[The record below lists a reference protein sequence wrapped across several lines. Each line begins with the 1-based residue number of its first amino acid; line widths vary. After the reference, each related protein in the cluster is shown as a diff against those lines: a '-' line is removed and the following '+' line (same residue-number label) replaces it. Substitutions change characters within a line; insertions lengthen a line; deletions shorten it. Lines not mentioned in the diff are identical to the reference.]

1 LGGRRLIGRAASDGR
16 AAVIVGLAG
25 HIDHGKTSLVRAL
38 TGVAGDRLK
47 DEKARGITIDLGFA
61 YMPTRSG
68 RPVGFIDVPGHERFV
83 HTMLAGAS
91 GVDFALLTIAVDDG
105 IMPQTREHLAIL
117 DLLGV
122 NRGAVVLTKTDLASP
137 ESIEH
142 VARHAKAM
150 IVGTALAHVDVLTIS
165 ALTGAGVD
173 ALRAHLEEA
182 AGAARDRTA
191 GKRFRLAIDRV
202 FTLSGVGVV
211 VTGTVLSGSVHVGDR
226 IQLSPSG
233 LFARVRSLH
242 AQNRPS
248 DVAHAGER
256 CALNLAGPGITKDA
270 IGRGD
275 VALDPELHAP
285 TDRIDARIRV
295 LPTEKK
301 PVGQWHPV
309 RLHHAAT
316 EAGARIVLF
325 DDRAIA
331 PGEEANVQLVLD
343 RPIAAAAHDRF
354 VVRDV
359 SAQRTL
365 GGGLFLDLRAKARG
379 RRAPER
385 REQRAALELAD
396 PSAAFA
402 ALLETPPFAF
412 DLAAFAR
419 DRALSV
425 ERRNELASELGLVV
439 LEAANSKI
447 AVTRDRWALL
457 SSAMIE
463 RIGAHH
469 GENPD
474 LQGLGR
480 EQLRVTSQPKL
491 SKPVFDVALKKL
503 AGSGQLVLDGAFVRL
518 PSHEVQL
525 TPEDRAAW
533 ELVAPLLGGAQRFR
547 PPRVRDL
554 AGATGRA
561 EKDLR
566 RALKRAG
573 RMGWADE
580 VAHDHF
586 FVRSTVR
593 EMAAIVSGLSA
604 AAQDGSFSAAQFRD
618 QVDNGRKVAIQI
630 LDFFD
635 RHGVTL
641 RKGDERR
648 INPHRLD
655 LFGPACQSR
664 YEDGGASSPVGRPD
678 FKSVWGSEPVSGGFD
693 SHSLPPSPPGA
704 SGCKPP

>member
-1 LGGRRLIGRAASDGR
+1 
-16 AAVIVGLAG
+16 VIVGLAG
-25 HIDHGKTSLVRAL
+25 HIDHGKTSLVKAL

-61 YMPTRSG
+61 YMATRSG
-68 RPVGFIDVPGHERFV
+68 SPIGFIDVPGHERFV

-91 GVDFALLTIAVDDG
+91 GVDFALLTVAVDDG

-137 ESIEH
+137 ESIELI
-142 VARHAKAM
+142 ARQVRAM
-150 IVGTALAHVDVLTIS
+150 IATTALAHVDVLTIS

-173 ALRAHLEEA
+173 ALRAHLEDA
-182 AGAARDRTA
+182 AGAARDRKA

-211 VTGTVLSGSVHVGDR
+211 ATGTVLSGAVHLGDR

-242 AQNRPS
+242 AQNRPA
-248 DVAHAGER
+248 DAAHAGER
-256 CALNLAGPGITKDA
+256 CALNLTGPDITKDA
-270 IGRGD
+270 IRRGD

-285 TDRIDARIRV
+285 TDRIDARIRI
-295 LPTEKK
+295 LATEKK
-301 PVGQWHPV
+301 PIGQWHPV
-309 RLHHAAT
+309 RLHHGAA
-316 EAGARIVLF
+316 EAGAHIVLF
-325 DDRAIA
+325 DDQPIA
-331 PGEEANVQLVLD
+331 PGEEANVQLILD

-359 SAQRTL
+359 SAQRTR

-379 RRAPER
+379 RRTPER
-385 REQRAALELAD
+385 REQRVALELAD
-396 PSAAFA
+396 PPACLA

-412 DLAAFAR
+412 DLGAFAR
-419 DRALSV
+419 DRALSA
-425 ERRNELASELGLVV
+425 ERTDQLASGLGLII
-439 LEAANSKI
+439 LESGDSRI
-447 AVTRDRWALL
+447 AVTRERWDLFASTML
-457 SSAMIE
+457 E
-463 RIGAHH
+463 RISAYHDEH
-469 GENPD
+469 PD

-480 EQLRVTSQPKL
+480 EQLRVTLQPKL
-491 SKPVFDVALKKL
+491 PKPAFDVALRKL
-503 AGSGQLVLDGAFVRL
+503 AGSQRLVLDGAFVRL

-525 TPEDRAAW
+525 APEDKVAW
-533 ELVAPLLGGAQRFR
+533 EMIAPLLGGAQRFR

-554 AGATGRA
+554 AAATGRA

-566 RALKRAG
+566 RALKGAG

-586 FVRSTVR
+586 FLRSTVR
-593 EMAAIVSGLSA
+593 QMTAIIADLSA
-604 AAQDGSFSAAQFRD
+604 AAKDGSFSAAQFRD

-648 INPHRLD
+648 VNRHRLD
-655 LFGPACQSR
+655 LFGASCQSGD
-664 YEDGGASSPVGRPD
+664 ENGGESSPVGRPD

-693 SHSLPPSPPGA
+693 SHSLPPTPRGA
-704 SGCKPP
+704 SGLKPP

>member
-1 LGGRRLIGRAASDGR
+1 
-16 AAVIVGLAG
+16 VIVGLAG
-25 HIDHGKTSLVRAL
+25 HIDHGKTALVKAL
-38 TGVAGDRLK
+38 TGVVGDRLK

-68 RPVGFIDVPGHERFV
+68 QPIGFIDVPGHERFV

-105 IMPQTREHLAIL
+105 IMPQTLEHLAIL
-117 DLLGV
+117 DLLGID
-122 NRGAVVLTKTDLASP
+122 RGVVVLTKADLASP
-137 ESIEH
+137 ESIED
-142 VARHAKAM
+142 VARQAKAM
-150 IVGTALAHVDVLTIS
+150 IAATTLAHAEILMVS

-182 AGAARDRTA
+182 AGAVRDRTA
-191 GKRFRLAIDRV
+191 SKRFRLAVDRV
-202 FTLSGVGVV
+202 FTLSGIGVV
-211 VTGTVLSGSVHVGDR
+211 ATGTVLSGSVHLGDR

-233 LFARVRSLH
+233 LLARVRSLH
-242 AQNRPS
+242 AQNRPAEA
-248 DVAHAGER
+248 AHPGER
-256 CALNLAGPGITKDA
+256 CALNLTGSGITKDA
-270 IGRGD
+270 IRRGD

-295 LPTEKK
+295 LPTGKK
-301 PVGQWHPV
+301 PIGQWFPV
-309 RLHHAAT
+309 RLHHASA

-325 DDRAIA
+325 DDEPIA

-354 VVRDV
+354 VVRDA

-365 GGGLFLDLRAKARG
+365 GGGAFLDLRAKARA
-379 RRAPER
+379 RRTLEK
-385 REQRAALELAD
+385 REQRAALALAD
-396 PSAAFA
+396 PSVSFA

-419 DRALSV
+419 DRALSA
-425 ERRNELASELGLVV
+425 ERRDQLVSELRLVI
-439 LEAANSKI
+439 LETGDSKI
-447 AVTRDRWALL
+447 ALTRDRWALFASTML
-457 SSAMIE
+457 E
-463 RIGAHH
+463 RIGAYHT
-469 GENPD
+469 ENPD
-474 LQGLGR
+474 LPGLGR

-491 SKPVFDVALKKL
+491 PKPAFDIALKKL
-503 AGSGQLVLDGAFVRL
+503 AGSSCLVLDGAFVRL

-525 TPEDRAAW
+525 APEDRAAW
-533 ELVAPLLGGAQRFR
+533 EMIAPLLGGAQRFR

-554 AGATGRA
+554 ATATGRA

-566 RALKRAG
+566 RVLKRVG

-586 FVRSTVR
+586 FLRSTVR
-593 EMAAIVSGLSA
+593 EMTAIIADLSA
-604 AAQDGSFSAAQFRD
+604 SAKDGSFSAAQFRD

-655 LFGPACQSR
+655 LFGAACQSGD
-664 YEDGGASSPVGRPD
+664 ESGGESSPVGRPD

-693 SHSLPPSPPGA
+693 PHSLPPTPPRV
-704 SGCKPP
+704 SRPKPP

>member
-1 LGGRRLIGRAASDGR
+1 L
-16 AAVIVGLAG
+16 IVGLAG
-25 HIDHGKTSLVRAL
+25 HIDHGKTSLVKAL

-61 YMPTRSG
+61 YMPARSG
-68 RPVGFIDVPGHERFV
+68 PPIGFIDVPGHERFV

-91 GVDFALLTIAVDDG
+91 GVDFALLTVAVDDG

-137 ESIEH
+137 ESIELI
-142 VARHAKAM
+142 ARQVKAM
-150 IVGTALAHVDVLTIS
+150 IAATVLAHVDVLTIS

-211 VTGTVLSGSVHVGDR
+211 ATGTVLSGAVHLGDR

-242 AQNRPS
+242 AQNRPA
-248 DVAHAGER
+248 DAAHAGER
-256 CALNLAGPGITKDA
+256 CALNLTGPDITKDA
-270 IGRGD
+270 IRRGD

-285 TDRIDARIRV
+285 TDRIDGRIRI
-295 LPTEKK
+295 LATEKK

-309 RLHHAAT
+309 RLHHAAA

-325 DDRAIA
+325 DDQPIA

-379 RRAPER
+379 RRTPER

-396 PSAAFA
+396 PSACLA
-402 ALLETPPFAF
+402 ALLEAPPFAF
-412 DLAAFAR
+412 DLGAFTR
-419 DRALSV
+419 DRALSAQWTDQ
-425 ERRNELASELGLVV
+425 LAPRLGLII
-439 LEAANSKI
+439 LESGDSRI
-447 AVTRDRWALL
+447 AVSRERWDLFGSTML
-457 SSAMIE
+457 E
-463 RIGAHH
+463 RIGAYHAEH
-469 GENPD
+469 PD

-491 SKPVFDVALKKL
+491 PKPAFDVALKKL
-503 AGSGQLVLDGAFVRL
+503 AGSSQLVLDGAFVRL

-525 TPEDRAAW
+525 TPEDKAAW
-533 ELVAPLLGGAQRFR
+533 EVIAPLIGGAQRFR

-554 AGATGRA
+554 AAATGRA

-566 RALKRAG
+566 RVLKRAG

-586 FVRSTVR
+586 FLRSTVK
-593 EMAAIVSGLSA
+593 EMTTIIAELA
-604 AAQDGSFSAAQFRD
+604 AAAKDGSFSAAQFRD

-648 INPHRLD
+648 VNRHRLD
-655 LFGPACQSR
+655 LFGGPCQSGD
-664 YEDGGASSPVGRPD
+664 ENGGESSPVGRPD

-693 SHSLPPSPPGA
+693 SHSLPPTAPGV
-704 SGCKPP
+704 SGLKPL

>member
-1 LGGRRLIGRAASDGR
+1 M
-16 AAVIVGLAG
+16 IVGLAG
-25 HIDHGKTSLVRAL
+25 HIDHGKTALVKAL

-61 YMPTRSG
+61 YMPLQSG
-68 RPVGFIDVPGHERFV
+68 QPIGFIDVPGHERFV

-105 IMPQTREHLAIL
+105 IMPKTREHLAIL
-117 DLLGV
+117 DLLGID
-122 NRGAVVLTKTDLASP
+122 RGVVVLTKADRASP
-137 ESIEH
+137 GSIEH
-142 VARHAKAM
+142 VARQAKAM
-150 IVGTALAHVDVLTIS
+150 VAATTLAHAEVLTVS
-165 ALTGAGVD
+165 ALTGEGVD
-173 ALRAHLEEA
+173 ALRAHLEVA

-191 GKRFRLAIDRV
+191 GKRFRLAVDRV

-211 VTGTVLSGSVHVGDR
+211 ATGTVLSGSVQLGDR

-242 AQNRPS
+242 AQNRPA
-248 DVAHAGER
+248 DAAHAGER
-256 CALNLAGPGITKDA
+256 SALNLAGSGITKDA
-270 IGRGD
+270 IQRGD

-295 LPTEKK
+295 LPIEKK
-301 PVGQWHPV
+301 PIGQWFPV
-309 RLHHAAT
+309 RLHHAAA
-316 EAGARIVLF
+316 EAGARIVLL
-325 DDRAIA
+325 DDKPIA

-343 RPIAAAAHDRF
+343 RAIAAAAHDRF

-365 GGGLFLDLRAKARG
+365 GGGAFLDLRAKARG
-379 RRAPER
+379 RRTLEK
-385 REQRAALELAD
+385 REQRAALALAD
-396 PSAAFA
+396 PSTSFA

-419 DRALSV
+419 DRALSA
-425 ERRNELASELGLVV
+425 ERRDQVASALGLVI
-439 LEAANSKI
+439 LEAGDSKI
-447 AVTRDRWALL
+447 VLNRERWALFASTML
-457 SSAMIE
+457 E
-463 RIGAHH
+463 RIGAYHA
-469 GENPD
+469 ENPD

-491 SKPVFDVALKKL
+491 PKPAFDVALKKL
-503 AGSGQLVLDGAFVRL
+503 AGSSRLVLDGAFVRL

-525 TPEDRAAW
+525 APEDSAAW
-533 ELVAPLLGGAQRFR
+533 EMIAPLLGGAQRFR

-554 AGATGRA
+554 AAATGRA
-561 EKDLR
+561 EKDLGR
-566 RALKRAG
+566 VLKRVG

-586 FVRSTVR
+586 FLRSTVS
-593 EMAAIVSGLSA
+593 EMTTIIADLSA
-604 AAQDGSFSAAQFRD
+604 SAKDGSFSAAQFRD
-618 QVDNGRKVAIQI
+618 RVDNGRKVAIQI

-655 LFGPACQSR
+655 LFGAACQSGD
-664 YEDGGASSPVGRPD
+664 ESGGESSPVGRPD
-678 FKSVWGSEPVSGGFD
+678 FKSVWGSAPVSGGFD
-693 SHSLPPSPPGA
+693 SHSLPPTSPGS
-704 SGCKPP
+704 SGLKSP

>member
-1 LGGRRLIGRAASDGR
+1 
-16 AAVIVGLAG
+16 VIVGLAG
-25 HIDHGKTSLVRAL
+25 HVDHGKTALVKAL
-38 TGVAGDRLK
+38 TGVAGGRLK

-61 YMPTRSG
+61 YMATRSG
-68 RPVGFIDVPGHERFV
+68 RPIGFIDVPGHERFV

-105 IMPQTREHLAIL
+105 IMPQTLEHLAIL

-122 NRGAVVLTKTDLASP
+122 DRGAVVLTKADLASP

-142 VARHAKAM
+142 VAQQAKAL
-150 IVGTALAHVDVLTIS
+150 IAATTLARAEVMPVS

-182 AGAARDRTA
+182 GVAVRDRRV
-191 GKRFRLAIDRV
+191 GQRFRLAVDRV

-211 VTGTVLSGSVHVGDR
+211 ATGTVLSGSVHLGDR

-242 AQNRPS
+242 AQNRPAEE
-248 DVAHAGER
+248 AHVRER
-256 CALNLAGPGITKDA
+256 CALNLTGPGITKDA
-270 IGRGD
+270 IRRGD

-285 TDRIDARIRV
+285 SDRIDARIRV

-301 PVGQWHPV
+301 PVGQWLPV
-309 RLHHAAT
+309 RLHHASA
-316 EAGARIVLF
+316 EVGARIVLF
-325 DDRAIA
+325 DDKPIA
-331 PGEEANVQLVLD
+331 PREEANVQLVLD

-379 RRAPER
+379 RRTLER
-385 REQRAALELAD
+385 REQRAALALAD

-419 DRALSV
+419 DRALCA
-425 ERRNELASELGLVV
+425 ERRDQLVAELGLVI
-439 LEAANSKI
+439 LEARDSNI
-447 AVTRDRWALL
+447 ALTRERWPLFA
-457 SSAMIE
+457 SAVLE
-463 RIGAHH
+463 RIGAYH
-469 GENPD
+469 GDNPD

-480 EQLRVTSQPKL
+480 EQLRVTSQLKLPK
-491 SKPVFDVALKKL
+491 PAFDVALKKL
-503 AGSGQLVLDGAFVRL
+503 AHSGRLVLDGAFVRL

-525 TPEDRAAW
+525 TPEDKVAW
-533 ELVAPLLGGAQRFR
+533 EMIAPLLGGEQRFR

-554 AGATGRA
+554 AAATGRA

-566 RALKRAG
+566 RVLKRVG
-573 RMGWADE
+573 RMGWVDE

-586 FVRSTVR
+586 FLRSTVS
-593 EMAAIVSGLSA
+593 EMTTIIADLSA
-604 AAQDGSFSAAQFRD
+604 SAKDGSFSAAQFRD

-635 RHGVTL
+635 RHGLTL

-648 INPHRLD
+648 INRHRLD
-655 LFGPACQSR
+655 LFGAACQPGDER
-664 YEDGGASSPVGRPD
+664 GGESSPVGRSD
-678 FKSVWGSEPVSGGFD
+678 FKSEWGSEPVSGGFD
-693 SHSLPPSPPGA
+693 SHSLPPVWRPA
-704 SGCKPP
+704 K

>member
-1 LGGRRLIGRAASDGR
+1 
-16 AAVIVGLAG
+16 VIVGLAG
-25 HIDHGKTSLVRAL
+25 HIDHGKTALVKAL

-68 RPVGFIDVPGHERFV
+68 RPIGFIDVPGHERFV

-91 GVDFALLTIAVDDG
+91 GIDFALLTIAVDDG

-122 NRGAVVLTKTDLASP
+122 DRGAVVLTKADLASP
-137 ESIEH
+137 ERLED
-142 VARHAKAM
+142 VAQQAKAL
-150 IVGTALAHVDVLTIS
+150 IAPTTLAHAEVLMVS

-173 ALRAHLEEA
+173 ALRAHLEVGAVAVRDRA
-182 AGAARDRTA
+182 AGQ
-191 GKRFRLAIDRV
+191 RFRLAVDRV

-211 VTGTVLSGSVHVGDR
+211 ATGTVLSGSVHLGDR

-242 AQNRPS
+242 AQNRPAEA
-248 DVAHAGER
+248 AHAGER
-256 CALNLAGPGITKDA
+256 CALNLAGPGVTKDA
-270 IGRGD
+270 IRRGD

-301 PVGQWHPV
+301 PVGQWFPV
-309 RLHHAAT
+309 RLHHAAA
-316 EAGARIVLF
+316 EAGVRIVLF
-325 DDRAIA
+325 DDKPIA
-331 PGEEANVQLVLD
+331 PGEEADVQLVLD

-365 GGGLFLDLRAKARG
+365 GGGVFLDLRAKARG
-379 RRAPER
+379 RRTPER
-385 REQRAALELAD
+385 REQRAALALAD
-396 PSAAFA
+396 ASASFA

-412 DLAAFAR
+412 DVAAFAR
-419 DRALSV
+419 DRALSA
-425 ERRNELASELGLVV
+425 ERGDQLASELGLVT
-439 LEAANSKI
+439 LESGDSRI
-447 AVTRDRWALL
+447 AVTLERWALFTSTML
-457 SSAMIE
+457 E
-463 RIGAHH
+463 RIGVHH
-469 GENPD
+469 AEHPD

-480 EQLRVTSQPKL
+480 EQLRITSKPKL
-491 SKPVFDVALKKL
+491 SEPAFDVALRKL
-503 AGSGQLVLDGAFVRL
+503 VHSGRLVLDGAFVRL

-525 TPEDRAAW
+525 TPEDKAAW
-533 ELVAPLLGGAQRFR
+533 EMIAPLLGGQQRFR

-554 AGATGRA
+554 AAATGRA
-561 EKDLR
+561 ETDLR
-566 RALKRAG
+566 RVLKRAG

-586 FVRSTVR
+586 FLRSTVR
-593 EMAAIVSGLSA
+593 EMTTIVADLSA
-604 AAQDGSFSAAQFRD
+604 AAKDGSFSAAQFRD

-635 RHGVTL
+635 RHGLTL

-648 INPHRLD
+648 INRHRLD
-655 LFGPACQSR
+655 LFGPPCQSGD
-664 YEDGGASSPVGRPD
+664 ESGGESSPVGRPD

-693 SHSLPPSPPGA
+693 SHSLPPISDHA
-704 SGCKPP
+704 K

>member
-1 LGGRRLIGRAASDGR
+1 
-16 AAVIVGLAG
+16 VIVGLAG
-25 HIDHGKTSLVRAL
+25 HIDHGKTALVKAL

-68 RPVGFIDVPGHERFV
+68 RPIGFIDVPGHERFV

-105 IMPQTREHLAIL
+105 IMPQTLEHLAIL

-122 NRGAVVLTKTDLASP
+122 DRGVVVLTKVDLASP
-137 ESIEH
+137 EAIER
-142 VARHAKAM
+142 VARQAKAL
-150 IVGTALAHVDVLTIS
+150 IAATTLARAEVLTLS
-165 ALTGAGVD
+165 APTGAGVD

-182 AGAARDRTA
+182 AVTVRDRTS
-191 GKRFRLAIDRV
+191 GRRFRLAVDRV

-211 VTGTVLSGSVHVGDR
+211 ATGTVLSGSVHLGDR
-226 IQLSPSG
+226 TQLSPSG

-242 AQNRPS
+242 AQNRPAEA
-248 DVAHAGER
+248 AHAGER
-256 CALNLAGPGITKDA
+256 CALNLSGPGITKNA
-270 IGRGD
+270 IQRGD

-301 PVGQWHPV
+301 PIGQWFPV
-309 RLHHAAT
+309 RLHHASA
-316 EAGARIVLF
+316 EVGARIVLF
-325 DDRAIA
+325 DDKPIA
-331 PGEEANVQLVLD
+331 PGEEAYVQLVLD
-343 RPIAAAAHDRF
+343 RPIAAASRDRF
-354 VVRDV
+354 VIRDV

-379 RRAPER
+379 RRTLEK
-385 REQRAALELAD
+385 REQRAALALAD
-396 PSAAFA
+396 SSASFA
-402 ALLETPPFAF
+402 ALLETSPFAF

-419 DRALSV
+419 DRALSA
-425 ERRNELASELGLVV
+425 ERRDQLVSELGLVI
-439 LEAANSKI
+439 LETGDSKI
-447 AVTRDRWALL
+447 ALTRERWALFASTML
-457 SSAMIE
+457 E
-463 RIGAHH
+463 RIGAYHA
-469 GENPD
+469 ENPD

-480 EQLRVTSQPKL
+480 EQLRVSSQPKL
-491 SKPVFDVALKKL
+491 PKPAFDVALKKL
-503 AGSGQLVLDGAFVRL
+503 AGSDQLVLDGAFVRL

-525 TPEDRAAW
+525 APEDRASW
-533 ELVAPLLGGAQRFR
+533 EMVTPLLGGAQRFR

-554 AGATGRA
+554 AAATGRA

-566 RALKRAG
+566 RTLKRAC

-586 FVRSTVR
+586 FLRSTVS
-593 EMAAIVSGLSA
+593 EMATIVASLSA
-604 AAQDGSFSAAQFRD
+604 AAEDGSFSAAQFRD

-648 INPHRLD
+648 INRHRLD
-655 LFGPACQSR
+655 LFGAACQSGD
-664 YEDGGASSPVGRPD
+664 ENGGESSPVGRPD

-693 SHSLPPSPPGA
+693 SHSLPPTTPGA
-704 SGCKPP
+704 SGLKSP

>member
-1 LGGRRLIGRAASDGR
+1 M
-16 AAVIVGLAG
+16 IVGLAG
-25 HIDHGKTSLVRAL
+25 HIDHGKTALVKAL

-68 RPVGFIDVPGHERFV
+68 RPIGFIDVPGHERFV

-105 IMPQTREHLAIL
+105 IMPQTLEHLAIL
-117 DLLGV
+117 DLLGID
-122 NRGAVVLTKTDLASP
+122 RGAVVLTKADLAS
-137 ESIEH
+137 SIEH
-142 VARHAKAM
+142 LVRQAKAL
-150 IVGTALAHVDVLTIS
+150 IAATTLARAEVLTLS
-165 ALTGAGVD
+165 APTGAGVD

-182 AGAARDRTA
+182 AVTVRDRTS
-191 GKRFRLAIDRV
+191 GRRFRLAVDRV

-211 VTGTVLSGSVHVGDR
+211 ATGTVLSGSVHLGDR
-226 IQLSPSG
+226 TQLSPSG

-242 AQNRPS
+242 AQNRPAEA
-248 DVAHAGER
+248 AHAGER
-256 CALNLAGPGITKDA
+256 CALNLSGPGITKDA
-270 IGRGD
+270 IQRGD

-301 PVGQWHPV
+301 PIGQWFPV
-309 RLHHAAT
+309 RLHHASA
-316 EAGARIVLF
+316 EVGARIVLF
-325 DDRAIA
+325 DDKPIA
-331 PGEEANVQLVLD
+331 PGEEAYVQLVLD
-343 RPIAAAAHDRF
+343 RPIAAASRDRF
-354 VVRDV
+354 VIRDV

-379 RRAPER
+379 RRTLEK
-385 REQRAALELAD
+385 REQRAALALAD
-396 PSAAFA
+396 SSASFA

-419 DRALSV
+419 DRALSA
-425 ERRNELASELGLVV
+425 ERRDQLVSELGLVI
-439 LEAANSKI
+439 LETGDSKI
-447 AVTRDRWALL
+447 ALTRERWALFASTML
-457 SSAMIE
+457 E
-463 RIGAHH
+463 RIGAYHA
-469 GENPD
+469 ENPD

-480 EQLRVTSQPKL
+480 EQLRVSSQPKL
-491 SKPVFDVALKKL
+491 PKPAFDVALKKL
-503 AGSGQLVLDGAFVRL
+503 ASSDQLVLDGAFVRL

-525 TPEDRAAW
+525 APEDRASW
-533 ELVAPLLGGAQRFR
+533 EMVAPLLGGAQRFR

-554 AGATGRA
+554 AAATGRA

-566 RALKRAG
+566 RTLKRAC

-586 FVRSTVR
+586 FLRSTVS
-593 EMAAIVSGLSA
+593 EMATIVASLSA
-604 AAQDGSFSAAQFRD
+604 AAEDGSFSAAQFRD

-641 RKGDERR
+641 RKGDARR
-648 INPHRLD
+648 INRHRLD
-655 LFGPACQSR
+655 LFGAACQSGD
-664 YEDGGASSPVGRPD
+664 ESGGESSPVGRPD

-693 SHSLPPSPPGA
+693 SHSLPPTTP
-704 SGCKPP
+704 

>member
-1 LGGRRLIGRAASDGR
+1 
-16 AAVIVGLAG
+16 VIVGLAG
-25 HIDHGKTSLVRAL
+25 HIDHGKTALVKAL

-68 RPVGFIDVPGHERFV
+68 RPIGFIDVPGHERFV

-105 IMPQTREHLAIL
+105 IMPQTLEHLAIL

-122 NRGAVVLTKTDLASP
+122 DRGVVVLTKVDLASP
-137 ESIEH
+137 EAIER
-142 VARHAKAM
+142 VARQAKAL
-150 IVGTALAHVDVLTIS
+150 IAATALARAEVLTLS
-165 ALTGAGVD
+165 APTGAGVD

-182 AGAARDRTA
+182 AVTVRDRTS
-191 GKRFRLAIDRV
+191 GRRFRLAVDRV

-211 VTGTVLSGSVHVGDR
+211 ATGTVLSGSVHLGDR
-226 IQLSPSG
+226 TQLSPSG

-242 AQNRPS
+242 AQNRPAEA
-248 DVAHAGER
+248 AHAGER
-256 CALNLAGPGITKDA
+256 CALNLSGLGITKDA
-270 IGRGD
+270 IQRGD

-301 PVGQWHPV
+301 PIGQWFPV
-309 RLHHAAT
+309 RLHHASA
-316 EAGARIVLF
+316 EVGARIVLF
-325 DDRAIA
+325 DDKPIA
-331 PGEEANVQLVLD
+331 PGEEAYVQLVLD
-343 RPIAAAAHDRF
+343 RPIAAASRDRF

-379 RRAPER
+379 RRTLEK
-385 REQRAALELAD
+385 REQRAALALAD
-396 PSAAFA
+396 SSASFA

-419 DRALSV
+419 DRALSA
-425 ERRNELASELGLVV
+425 ERRDQLVSELGLVI
-439 LEAANSKI
+439 LETGDSKI
-447 AVTRDRWALL
+447 ALTRERWALFASTML
-457 SSAMIE
+457 E
-463 RIGAHH
+463 RIGAYHA
-469 GENPD
+469 ENPD

-480 EQLRVTSQPKL
+480 EQLRVSSQPKL
-491 SKPVFDVALKKL
+491 PKPAFDVALKKL
-503 AGSGQLVLDGAFVRL
+503 AGSDQLVLDGAFVRL

-525 TPEDRAAW
+525 APEDRASW
-533 ELVAPLLGGAQRFR
+533 EMVAPLLGGAQRFR

-554 AGATGRA
+554 AAATGRA

-566 RALKRAG
+566 RTLKRAC

-586 FVRSTVR
+586 FLRSTVS
-593 EMAAIVSGLSA
+593 EMATIVASLSA
-604 AAQDGSFSAAQFRD
+604 AAEDGSFSAAQFRD
-618 QVDNGRKVAIQI
+618 QVDNGRRVAIQI

-635 RHGVTL
+635 RHAVTL
-641 RKGDERR
+641 RKGDARR
-648 INPHRLD
+648 INRHRLD
-655 LFGPACQSR
+655 LFGAACQSGD
-664 YEDGGASSPVGRPD
+664 ESGGESSPVGRPD

-693 SHSLPPSPPGA
+693 SHSLPPTTPGA
-704 SGCKPP
+704 SGLKSP

>member
-1 LGGRRLIGRAASDGR
+1 M
-16 AAVIVGLAG
+16 IVGLAG
-25 HIDHGKTSLVRAL
+25 HIDHGKTALVKAL

-61 YMPTRSG
+61 YMPLQSG
-68 RPVGFIDVPGHERFV
+68 QPIGFIDVPGQERFV

-117 DLLGV
+117 DRLGKE
-122 NRGAVVLTKTDLASP
+122 RGGLVLTKADLATS
-137 ESIEH
+137 ESIEN
-142 VARHAKAM
+142 VARQVKAM
-150 IVGTALAHVDVLTIS
+150 TAATTLAHAEVLTVS

-173 ALRAHLEEA
+173 ALRAHLEDT
-182 AGAARDRTA
+182 AGAVADRTA
-191 GKRFRLAIDRV
+191 GERFRLAVDRV

-211 VTGTVLSGSVHVGDR
+211 ATGTVLSGLVYVGDR

-233 LFARVRSLH
+233 LLARVRSLH
-242 AQNRPS
+242 AQNRPAEA
-248 DVAHAGER
+248 AHAGQR
-256 CALNLAGPGITKDA
+256 CALNLTGPAITKEA
-270 IGRGD
+270 IRRGH

-301 PVGQWHPV
+301 PIGQWFPV
-309 RLHHAAT
+309 RLPHAAAQ
-316 EAGARIVLF
+316 AGARIVLF
-325 DDRAIA
+325 DDRPLA
-331 PGEEANVQLVLD
+331 PGEEAHVQLVLD

-354 VVRDV
+354 VLRDV

-379 RRAPER
+379 RRTPER
-385 REQRAALELAD
+385 REQRAALALAD
-396 PSAAFA
+396 PSTSFA

-419 DRALSV
+419 DRALSA
-425 ERRNELASELGLVV
+425 ERRDQLASELGLVI
-439 LEAANSKI
+439 LEAGESRV
-447 AVTRDRWALL
+447 AVTRERWALFA
-457 SSAMIE
+457 SAMVE

-469 GENPD
+469 VENPD

-480 EQLRVTSQPKL
+480 EQLRVASQPKL
-491 SKPVFDVALKKL
+491 PKPAFEVALKKL
-503 AGSGQLVLDGAFVRL
+503 AGSGQLVLEGAFVRF

-525 TPEDRAAW
+525 TPEDKAAW
-533 ELVAPLLGGAQRFR
+533 DAAAPLLGGAQRFR

-554 AGATGRA
+554 AAATGRS
-561 EKDLR
+561 ETDLR

-586 FVRSTVR
+586 FLRSTVS
-593 EMAAIVSGLSA
+593 EMTTIIAGLSA
-604 AAQDGSFSAAQFRD
+604 AAQEGSFSAAQFRD
-618 QVDNGRKVAIQI
+618 QVDNGRKGGIQI

-648 INPHRLD
+648 INRRRLD
-655 LFGPACQSR
+655 LFGSPCQSGDER
-664 YEDGGASSPVGRPD
+664 GGESSPVGRPD

-693 SHSLPPSPPGA
+693 SHSLPPTPPGA
-704 SGCKPP
+704 SGLKSP

>member
-1 LGGRRLIGRAASDGR
+1 M
-16 AAVIVGLAG
+16 IVGLAG
-25 HIDHGKTSLVRAL
+25 HIDHGKTALVKAL

-61 YMPTRSG
+61 YMATRSG
-68 RPVGFIDVPGHERFV
+68 RPIGFIDVPGHERFV

-105 IMPQTREHLAIL
+105 IMPQTLEHLAIL

-122 NRGAVVLTKTDLASP
+122 DRGAVVLTKADLASS
-137 ESIEH
+137 ESIQH
-142 VARHAKAM
+142 VAQQAKAL
-150 IVGTALAHVDVLTIS
+150 IAATTLARADVMPVS

-173 ALRAHLEEA
+173 ALRAHLEVA
-182 AGAARDRTA
+182 AVAVRDRRA
-191 GKRFRLAIDRV
+191 GQRFRLAVDRV

-211 VTGTVLSGSVHVGDR
+211 ATGTVLSGSVYLGDR

-242 AQNRPS
+242 AQNRPAEE
-248 DVAHAGER
+248 AHVGER
-256 CALNLAGPGITKDA
+256 CALNLAGPGVTKDA

-275 VALDPELHAP
+275 VALDPELQAP
-285 TDRIDARIRV
+285 SDRIDARIRV

-301 PVGQWHPV
+301 PVGQWFPV
-309 RLHHAAT
+309 RLHHASA

-325 DDRAIA
+325 DDKPIA

-379 RRAPER
+379 RRTLER
-385 REQRAALELAD
+385 REQRAALALAD

-402 ALLETPPFAF
+402 ALLKTPPFAF

-419 DRALSV
+419 DRALCA
-425 ERRNELASELGLVV
+425 ERRDQLVAELGLVI
-439 LEAANSKI
+439 LEARDSNI
-447 AVTRDRWALL
+447 ALTRERWALFASTVL
-457 SSAMIE
+457 V

-469 GENPD
+469 AENPD

-491 SKPVFDVALKKL
+491 PKPAFDVALKRL
-503 AGSGQLVLDGAFVRL
+503 AHSGRLDLDGAFVRL

-525 TPEDRAAW
+525 APEDKAAW
-533 ELVAPLLGGAQRFR
+533 DMIAPLLGGAQRFR

-554 AGATGRA
+554 AAATGRP

-566 RALKRAG
+566 RVLKYVG

-586 FVRSTVR
+586 FLRSTVS
-593 EMAAIVSGLSA
+593 EMTTIIADLSA
-604 AAQDGSFSAAQFRD
+604 AATDGSFSAAQFRD

-635 RHGVTL
+635 RHGLTL

-648 INPHRLD
+648 INRHRLD
-655 LFGPACQSR
+655 LFGAACQSGDER
-664 YEDGGASSPVGRPD
+664 GGESSPVGRPD

-693 SHSLPPSPPGA
+693 SHSLPPISDHA
-704 SGCKPP
+704 K

>member
-1 LGGRRLIGRAASDGR
+1 M
-16 AAVIVGLAG
+16 IVGLAG
-25 HIDHGKTSLVRAL
+25 HIDHGKTALVKAL
-38 TGVAGDRLK
+38 TGVPGDRLK

-61 YMPTRSG
+61 YMPTQSG
-68 RPVGFIDVPGHERFV
+68 QPVGFIDVPGHERFV

-91 GVDFALLTIAVDDG
+91 GVDFALLTIALDDG
-105 IMPQTREHLAIL
+105 IMPQTLEHLAIL
-117 DLLGV
+117 DLLGIA
-122 NRGAVVLTKTDLASP
+122 RGAVVLTKADLASP

-142 VARHAKAM
+142 GARRAKAM
-150 IVGTALAHVDVLTIS
+150 IAGTTLAHAEILTVS

-182 AGAARDRTA
+182 ALAAHDRST

-211 VTGTVLSGSVHVGDR
+211 ATGTVLSGSVHVGDR

-285 TDRIDARIRV
+285 TDRIEARMRV

-301 PVGQWHPV
+301 PVGQWFPV
-309 RLHHAAT
+309 RLHHASA

-325 DDRAIA
+325 DDKPIA

-343 RPIAAAAHDRF
+343 RPISAASHDRF

-365 GGGLFLDLRAKARG
+365 GGGLFLDLRGTARG

-385 REQRAALELAD
+385 REQRLALELAD
-396 PSAAFA
+396 PSACLAT
-402 ALLETPPFAF
+402 LLETPPFAF
-412 DLAAFAR
+412 DLGAFAR
-419 DRALSV
+419 DRALSA
-425 ERRNELASELGLVV
+425 ERTDQLALELGLVS
-439 LEAANSKI
+439 LESGNSKI
-447 AVTRDRWALL
+447 AVNRDRWNLFT
-457 SSAMIE
+457 SATLE
-463 RIGAHH
+463 RIGAYHAEH
-469 GENPD
+469 PD
-474 LQGLGR
+474 FQGLGR
-480 EQLRVTSQPKL
+480 EQLRVTSQLKL
-491 SKPVFDVALKKL
+491 AKAAFDVALRKL
-503 AGSGQLVLDGAFVRL
+503 AGSGKLVLDGAFVRL

-525 TPEDRAAW
+525 TPEDKAAW
-533 ELVAPLLGGAQRFR
+533 ELMAPLIGGAQRFR

-554 AGATGRA
+554 AAATGRS

-566 RALKRAG
+566 RALKRAC

-586 FVRSTVR
+586 FLRSTVR
-593 EMAAIVSGLSA
+593 EMTAIVADLSA
-604 AAQDGSFSAAQFRD
+604 AAKNGSFSAAQFRD

-648 INPHRLD
+648 LNRHRLD
-655 LFGPACQSR
+655 LFGAACQSGD
-664 YEDGGASSPVGRPD
+664 ENGGESSPVGRPD

-693 SHSLPPSPPGA
+693 SHSLPPAPPGV
-704 SGCKPP
+704 SGLKPP

>member
-1 LGGRRLIGRAASDGR
+1 
-16 AAVIVGLAG
+16 VIVGLAG
-25 HIDHGKTSLVRAL
+25 HIDHGKTALVKAL

-68 RPVGFIDVPGHERFV
+68 RPIGFIDVPGHERFV

-105 IMPQTREHLAIL
+105 IMPQTLEHLAIL

-122 NRGAVVLTKTDLASP
+122 DRGVVVLTKVDLASP
-137 ESIEH
+137 EAIER
-142 VARHAKAM
+142 VARQAKAL
-150 IVGTALAHVDVLTIS
+150 IAATTLARAEVLTLS
-165 ALTGAGVD
+165 APTGAGVD

-182 AGAARDRTA
+182 AVTVRDRTS
-191 GKRFRLAIDRV
+191 GRRFRLAVDRV

-211 VTGTVLSGSVHVGDR
+211 ATGTVLSGSVHLGDR
-226 IQLSPSG
+226 TQLSPSG

-242 AQNRPS
+242 AQNRPAEA
-248 DVAHAGER
+248 AHAGER
-256 CALNLAGPGITKDA
+256 CALNLSGPGITKDA
-270 IGRGD
+270 IQRGD

-301 PVGQWHPV
+301 PIGQWFPV
-309 RLHHAAT
+309 RLHHASA
-316 EAGARIVLF
+316 EVGARIVLF
-325 DDRAIA
+325 DDKPIA
-331 PGEEANVQLVLD
+331 AGEEAYVQLVLD
-343 RPIAAAAHDRF
+343 RPIAAASRDRF
-354 VVRDV
+354 VVRDI

-379 RRAPER
+379 RRTLEK
-385 REQRAALELAD
+385 REQRAALALAD
-396 PSAAFA
+396 SSASFA
-402 ALLETPPFAF
+402 ALLEKPPFAF
-412 DLAAFAR
+412 DLTAFAR
-419 DRALSV
+419 DRALSA
-425 ERRNELASELGLVV
+425 ERRDQLVWALGLVI
-439 LEAANSKI
+439 LETGASKI
-447 AVTRDRWALL
+447 ALTRERWALFASTML
-457 SSAMIE
+457 E
-463 RIGAHH
+463 RIGAYHA
-469 GENPD
+469 ENPD

-480 EQLRVTSQPKL
+480 EQLRVSSQPKL
-491 SKPVFDVALKKL
+491 PKPAFDVALKKL
-503 AGSGQLVLDGAFVRL
+503 AGSDQLVLDGAFVRL

-525 TPEDRAAW
+525 APEDRASW
-533 ELVAPLLGGAQRFR
+533 EMVAPLLGGAQRFR

-554 AGATGRA
+554 AAATGRA

-566 RALKRAG
+566 RTLKRAC

-586 FVRSTVR
+586 FLRSTVS
-593 EMAAIVSGLSA
+593 EMATIVASLSA
-604 AAQDGSFSAAQFRD
+604 AAEDGSFSAAQFRD

-641 RKGDERR
+641 RKGDARR
-648 INPHRLD
+648 INRHRLD
-655 LFGPACQSR
+655 LFGAACQSGD
-664 YEDGGASSPVGRPD
+664 ESGGESSPVGRPD

-693 SHSLPPSPPGA
+693 SHSLPPTTPGA
-704 SGCKPP
+704 SGLKSP

>member
-1 LGGRRLIGRAASDGR
+1 M
-16 AAVIVGLAG
+16 IVGLAG
-25 HIDHGKTSLVRAL
+25 HIDHGKTALVKAL

-68 RPVGFIDVPGHERFV
+68 QPIGFIDVPGHERFV

-105 IMPQTREHLAIL
+105 IMPQTLEHLAIL
-117 DLLGV
+117 DLLGID
-122 NRGAVVLTKTDLASP
+122 RGVVVLTKAELASP
-137 ESIEH
+137 EAIENL
-142 VARHAKAM
+142 ARQAKA
-150 IVGTALAHVDVLTIS
+150 IIATTALTHAEILTVS

-182 AGAARDRTA
+182 SGAVRDRAA
-191 GKRFRLAIDRV
+191 GKRFRLAVDRV

-211 VTGTVLSGSVHVGDR
+211 ATGTVLSGAVHLGDR

-242 AQNRPS
+242 AQNRQAEA
-248 DVAHAGER
+248 AHAGER
-256 CALNLAGPGITKDA
+256 CALNLTGPDITKDA
-270 IGRGD
+270 IRRGD

-301 PVGQWHPV
+301 PIGQWFPV
-309 RLHHAAT
+309 RLHHASA

-325 DDRAIA
+325 DDKPIA
-331 PGEEANVQLVLD
+331 PGEAADVQLVLD

-365 GGGLFLDLRAKARG
+365 GGGVFLDLRGRARG
-379 RRAPER
+379 RRTPER
-385 REQRAALELAD
+385 SEQRAALALAD
-396 PSAAFA
+396 PSASFA

-412 DLAAFAR
+412 DVAAFAR
-419 DRALSV
+419 DRAVSV
-425 ERRNELASELGLVV
+425 ERKDQLVSELGLVI
-439 LEAANSKI
+439 LEVGDSQI
-447 AVTRDRWALL
+447 ALTRERWALFASTML
-457 SSAMIE
+457 E
-463 RIGAHH
+463 RIGAYHA
-469 GENPD
+469 ENPD
-474 LQGLGR
+474 RQGLGR
-480 EQLRVTSQPKL
+480 EQLRVTSQPRL
-491 SKPVFDVALKKL
+491 PKPAFDLALKKL
-503 AGSGQLVLDGAFVRL
+503 VVSGRLVLDGAFVRL

-525 TPEDRAAW
+525 APEDKAAW
-533 ELVAPLLGGAQRFR
+533 EMIAPLLGGAQRFR

-554 AGATGRA
+554 AATTGRA

-566 RALKRAG
+566 RALKRVG
-573 RMGWADE
+573 RMGRADE

-586 FVRSTVR
+586 FLRSTVR
-593 EMAAIVSGLSA
+593 EMTTIIADLSA
-604 AAQDGSFSAAQFRD
+604 SGKDGSFSAAQFRD
-618 QVDNGRKVAIQI
+618 RVDNGRKVAIQI

-648 INPHRLD
+648 INRHRLD
-655 LFGPACQSR
+655 LFGSPCQSGD
-664 YEDGGASSPVGRPD
+664 ETGGESSPVGRPD

-693 SHSLPPSPPGA
+693 SHSLPPTPPAA
-704 SGCKPP
+704 SGLKTP

>member
-1 LGGRRLIGRAASDGR
+1 
-16 AAVIVGLAG
+16 VIVGLAG
-25 HIDHGKTSLVRAL
+25 HIDHGKTSLVKAL
-38 TGVAGDRLK
+38 TGVPGDRLK

-68 RPVGFIDVPGHERFV
+68 PPIGFIDVPGHERFV

-105 IMPQTREHLAIL
+105 IMPQTLEHLAIL
-117 DLLGV
+117 DLLGID
-122 NRGAVVLTKTDLASP
+122 RGAVVLTKADLASP
-137 ESIEH
+137 ESIEL
-142 VARHAKAM
+142 VARQAKAM
-150 IVGTALAHVDVLTIS
+150 MAATTLAHAEVLTVSAQTGEGMDVL
-165 ALTGAGVD
+165 
-173 ALRAHLEEA
+173 RARLEEPA
-182 AGAARDRTA
+182 LAARDRTA

-211 VTGTVLSGSVHVGDR
+211 ATGTVLSGWVHVGDR
-226 IQLSPSG
+226 IRLSPSG
-233 LFARVRSLH
+233 LVARVRSLH
-242 AQNRPS
+242 AQNRPAEE
-248 DVAHAGER
+248 AHAGER

-270 IGRGD
+270 IRRGE

-285 TDRIDARIRV
+285 TDRIDARLRV
-295 LPTEKK
+295 LPSEKK
-301 PVGQWHPV
+301 TVGQWFSV
-309 RLHHAAT
+309 RLHHAAA
-316 EAGARIVLF
+316 EVGARIVLF
-325 DDRAIA
+325 DDKPVA
-331 PGEEANVQLVLD
+331 PGEVADVQLVLD

-365 GGGLFLDLRAKARG
+365 GGGLFLDLHAKARG
-379 RRAPER
+379 RRTPER

-396 PSAAFA
+396 PSACLA

-412 DLAAFAR
+412 DLGVFAR
-419 DRALSV
+419 DRALST
-425 ERRNELASELGLVV
+425 EWMDQLASGLSLVI
-439 LEAANSKI
+439 LQSGDSRI
-447 AVTRDRWALL
+447 AVNRERWDLFASTILKQ
-457 SSAMIE
+457 
-463 RIGAHH
+463 IGAYHAEH
-469 GENPD
+469 PD
-474 LQGLGR
+474 LQGVGR
-480 EQLRVTSQPKL
+480 EHLRVTSQPKL
-491 SKPVFDVALKKL
+491 PKPAFDVALKRL

-518 PSHEVQL
+518 PSHELQL

-533 ELVAPLLGGAQRFR
+533 ELMAPLLGAAQRFR

-554 AGATGRA
+554 AAATGRA

-586 FVRSTVR
+586 FLRSTVK
-593 EMAAIVSGLSA
+593 EMTAIIADLSA
-604 AAQDGSFSAAQFRD
+604 TAKDGSFSAAQFRD

-648 INPHRLD
+648 VNRHRLD
-655 LFGPACQSR
+655 LFGATCQSGA
-664 YEDGGASSPVGRPD
+664 ENGGESSLVGRPD

-693 SHSLPPSPPGA
+693 SHSLPPTAPGP
-704 SGCKPP
+704 SSLKQ

>member
-1 LGGRRLIGRAASDGR
+1 
-16 AAVIVGLAG
+16 VIVGLAG
-25 HIDHGKTSLVRAL
+25 HIDHGKTALVKAL

-68 RPVGFIDVPGHERFV
+68 RPIGFIDVPGHERFV

-105 IMPQTREHLAIL
+105 IMPQTLEHLAIL

-122 NRGAVVLTKTDLASP
+122 DRGVVVLTKVDLASP
-137 ESIEH
+137 EAIER
-142 VARHAKAM
+142 VARQAKAL
-150 IVGTALAHVDVLTIS
+150 IAATTLARAEVLTLS
-165 ALTGAGVD
+165 APTGAGVD

-182 AGAARDRTA
+182 AVTVRDRTS
-191 GKRFRLAIDRV
+191 GRRFRLAVDRV

-211 VTGTVLSGSVHVGDR
+211 ATGTVLSGSVHLGDR
-226 IQLSPSG
+226 TQLSPSG

-242 AQNRPS
+242 AQNRPAEA
-248 DVAHAGER
+248 AHAGER
-256 CALNLAGPGITKDA
+256 CALNLSGPGITKDA
-270 IGRGD
+270 IQRGD

-301 PVGQWHPV
+301 PIGQWFPV
-309 RLHHAAT
+309 RLHHASA
-316 EAGARIVLF
+316 EVGARIVLF
-325 DDRAIA
+325 DDKPIA
-331 PGEEANVQLVLD
+331 PGEEAYVQLVLD
-343 RPIAAAAHDRF
+343 RPIAAASRDRF

-379 RRAPER
+379 RRTLEK
-385 REQRAALELAD
+385 REQRAALALAD
-396 PSAAFA
+396 SSASFA

-419 DRALSV
+419 DRALSA
-425 ERRNELASELGLVV
+425 ERRDQLVSELGLVI
-439 LEAANSKI
+439 LETGDSKI
-447 AVTRDRWALL
+447 ALTRERWALFASTML
-457 SSAMIE
+457 E
-463 RIGAHH
+463 RIGAYHA
-469 GENPD
+469 ENPD

-480 EQLRVTSQPKL
+480 EQLRVSSQPKL
-491 SKPVFDVALKKL
+491 PKPAFDVALKKL
-503 AGSGQLVLDGAFVRL
+503 AGSSHLVLDGAFVRL

-525 TPEDRAAW
+525 APEDRASW
-533 ELVAPLLGGAQRFR
+533 EMVAPLLGGAQRFR
-547 PPRVRDL
+547 PPRARDL
-554 AGATGRA
+554 AAATGRA

-566 RALKRAG
+566 RTLKRAC

-586 FVRSTVR
+586 FLRSTVS
-593 EMAAIVSGLSA
+593 EMATIVASLSA
-604 AAQDGSFSAAQFRD
+604 AAEDGSFSAAQFRD

-648 INPHRLD
+648 INRHRLD
-655 LFGPACQSR
+655 LFGAACQSGD
-664 YEDGGASSPVGRPD
+664 ESGGESSPVGRPD

-693 SHSLPPSPPGA
+693 SHSPPPAPPGA
-704 SGCKPP
+704 SGLKPP

>member
-1 LGGRRLIGRAASDGR
+1 MLDLRCVGEEEAFLSNLSHFKDIAQNRAGGASSDERPATG
-16 AAVIVGLAG
+16 AGAMIVGLAG
-25 HIDHGKTSLVRAL
+25 HIDHGKTSLVKAL

-61 YMPTRSG
+61 YMPTRKG
-68 RPVGFIDVPGHERFV
+68 PPIGFIDVPGHERFV

-91 GVDFALLTIAVDDG
+91 GIDFALLTIAVDDG
-105 IMPQTREHLAIL
+105 IMPQTLEHLAIL

-122 NRGAVVLTKTDLASP
+122 NRGALVLTKTDLASP
-137 ESIEH
+137 ESVAL
-142 VARHAKAM
+142 VARQAKAM
-150 IVGTALAHVDVLTIS
+150 IATTALAHAEVLTVS

-182 AGAARDRTA
+182 ATAERDRSA

-211 VTGTVLSGSVHVGDR
+211 ATGTVLSGSVHVGDR

-233 LFARVRSLH
+233 LFARVRTLH
-242 AQNRPS
+242 AQNHP
-248 DVAHAGER
+248 AEAAQAGER

-270 IGRGD
+270 IRRGD

-309 RLHHAAT
+309 RLHHAAA

-325 DDRAIA
+325 DDKPIA

-379 RRAPER
+379 RRTPER

-396 PSAAFA
+396 PSACLA

-412 DLAAFAR
+412 DLGAFAR
-419 DRALSV
+419 DRALAA
-425 ERRNELASELGLVV
+425 ERTDQLASGLGLII
-439 LEAANSKI
+439 LESGDSRI
-447 AVTRDRWALL
+447 AVSRERWAAFT
-457 SSAMIE
+457 SAMLE
-463 RIGAHH
+463 RIGAYHAEH
-469 GENPD
+469 PD
-474 LQGLGR
+474 LQGMGR

-491 SKPVFDVALKKL
+491 PKPAFDVALRKL

-518 PSHEVQL
+518 SI
-525 TPEDRAAW
+525 A
-533 ELVAPLLGGAQRFR
+533 
-547 PPRVRDL
+547 
-554 AGATGRA
+554 
-561 EKDLR
+561 
-566 RALKRAG
+566 
-573 RMGWADE
+573 
-580 VAHDHF
+580 
-586 FVRSTVR
+586 
-593 EMAAIVSGLSA
+593 
-604 AAQDGSFSAAQFRD
+604 
-618 QVDNGRKVAIQI
+618 
-630 LDFFD
+630 
-635 RHGVTL
+635 
-641 RKGDERR
+641 
-648 INPHRLD
+648 
-655 LFGPACQSR
+655 
-664 YEDGGASSPVGRPD
+664 
-678 FKSVWGSEPVSGGFD
+678 
-693 SHSLPPSPPGA
+693 
-704 SGCKPP
+704 